1 MTIQIINESDI
12 NKSWEDI
19 IMANDNTA
27 IKTAN
32 TNALE
37 SVDLK

>member
-1 MTIQIINESDI
+1 
-12 NKSWEDI
+12 
-19 IMANDNTA
+19 MANDNTA

-37 SVDLK
+37 SVDLKIIIQIFTCADIKS